1 MRQTLWQVQQGRNQ
15 SVVALPGPAA
25 AMAEGLW
32 ARAPRLWLP
41 VPVRSRG
48 GGEGERGMWVPRKHP
63 GLLCPPAPGEAE
75 TIQLSIHSTSH
86 QACLPG
92 AVLGPGDVTGI

>member
-48 GGEGERGMWVPRKHP
+48 GGGSGGCGSRVNIQDTTALQLQARLRPSSCPFTQQAIKLVCRALFWVP
-63 GLLCPPAPGEAE
+63 G
-75 TIQLSIHSTSH
+75 T
-86 QACLPG
+86 
-92 AVLGPGDVTGI
+92 